1 MLLLFF
7 GSVADTFH
15 PSIHSMHIYEVVTCS
30 ALVQWC
36 STLAAHWNHWRA
48 LKTPRAGLPS
58 AGGYDVTD
66 SGDGLDVTI
75 LRSFPGDCNMRS
87 GLRAPK
93 IAQKTK
99 GPLQR
104 SNVSAPC
111 ANPFSFSPL
120 APDSNFHLQE
130 EFLKLS
136 FTYAFC
142 YLEYLS
148 L

>member
-1 MLLLFF
+1 MCFFFSVLLLILI
-7 GSVADTFH
+7 H
-15 PSIHSMHIYEVVTCS
+15 PSIHSIHIYEVVMCS

-36 STLAAHWNHWRA
+36 STLAAQWNHWRA
-48 LKTPRAGLPS
+48 LKTPTAGLPS
-58 AGGYDVTD
+58 AEDYDETD
-66 SGDGLDVTI
+66 SGDSLDVMI
-75 LRSFPGDCNMRS
+75 LRSFPGDCNMQS

-93 IAQKTK
+93 MAPKTK

-104 SNVSAPC
+104 SDVSTSC
-111 ANPFSFSPL
+111 ANPLSFSPL